1 MMLPPPSQRVAAADP
16 GLWLDTGTDA
26 AALEQK
32 IVAAMS
38 TGGSLSVAF
47 WQGMFR
53 GEVVLRGATLP
64 YAVLC
69 PQAPTA

>member
-1 MMLPPPSQRVAAADP
+1 MVTGTAADP
-16 GLWLDTGTDA
+16 GLSLDTGTDV

-38 TGGSLSVAF
+38 TSGSLSASL

-53 GEVVLRGATLP
+53 GEVVLHGATLP

-69 PQAPTA
+69 PQAPAA